1 MTADQVFDCEKFL
14 FLPWMKWNPSF
25 ANKYESV
32 GLKIFTFWRHYNL
45 YKQGLKL
52 RIFSTI
58 GILVFMPYI
67 WLSSYIIPWSMFINA
82 MYLSLKTND
91 FHPLTMTKVYSE
103 KYHKIY
109 MWLIIF
115 RKMLRT
121 LLLAR
126 LYESKNVNVM
136 VIAHRIFRPWKE
148 DVLVDIDA
156 FDKYKQ
162 FLVSIWPQSQV
173 TKPTLF
179 YNFSILWS
187 FYN

>member
-25 ANKYESV
+25 ADKYESV

-45 YKQGLKL
+45 YKQGLNL

-115 RKMLRT
+115 RKMLRK
-121 LLLAR
+121 LLLAK

-156 FDKYKQ
+156 FYKYTQ
-162 FLVSIWPQSQV
+162 FLVSIWPQSQI
-173 TKPTLF
+173 TKTTLF
-179 YNFSILWS
+179 YNFYILWS